1 MEIQSLLLPAAAL
14 GTGLAIDVSI
24 ATIARYR
31 DTSLSFFNW
40 TLPIAAY
47 HVAFQAIGFLLFWE
61 FLKEYPYLGP
71 VVGVAGFLLVFALV
85 YEILCKMCGV
95 APKISISHLL
105 AAICNINET
114 DSRRLIVQIA
124 VSLDALVS
132 GPATSMV
139 AKTMSLQTTEAL
151 LLFALAG
158 IVVATVTHGVLLV
171 SRRLALMQF
180 SSIGVLA
187 YWFTI
192 GTFVELSVIGGFGIL
207 SLWAGVSQAAN
218 LYVSIGIAAFLLT
231 LFFILNWSNIFSH
244 EYEEAK
250 EMIDAKL

>member
-31 DTSLSFFNW
+31 DTSLSLFNW

-47 HVAFQAIGFLLFWE
+47 HVAFQAIGFLIFWE

-71 VVGVAGFLLVFALV
+71 VFGTFGFLLVLALV
-85 YEILCKMCGV
+85 YEILCKIRGV
-95 APKISISHLL
+95 KACLSISWVLTT
-105 AAICNINET
+105 AFNINET
-114 DSRRLIVQIA
+114 SSRRLIVHIA

-139 AKTMSLQTTEAL
+139 AKTMSFTTTDAFV
-151 LLFALAG
+151 LFVLAG
-158 IVVATVTHGVLLV
+158 VVVAFITQGALLV
-171 SRRLALMQF
+171 SIRLARIQF
-180 SSIGVLA
+180 SSTGILA

-218 LYVSIGIAAFLLT
+218 LFVSIGVASFLLT
-231 LFFILNWSNIFSH
+231 CFFIAHWSDIYTH

-250 EMIDAKL
+250 EMIDATQ

>member
-1 MEIQSLLLPAAAL
+1 MQTLLLPAAAL

-71 VVGVAGFLLVFALV
+71 LVGTFGFLLVAALV
-85 YEILCKMCGV
+85 YEILCKVCGV
-95 APKISISHLL
+95 MPRISISGLL
-105 AAICNINET
+105 TKLWNIDEN
-114 DSRRLIVQIA
+114 SGQRLIAHIA

-132 GPATSMV
+132 GPASLMV
-139 AKTMSLQTTEAL
+139 AKNISLTTSEAL
-151 LLFALAG
+151 LLFVLAG
-158 IVVATVTHGVLLV
+158 VVVAIMTHGALLL
-171 SRRLALMQF
+171 SKRLGLMQF
-180 SSIGVLA
+180 SSIGFLA
-187 YWFTI
+187 YCFTI
-192 GTFVELSVIGGFGIL
+192 GTFLELSVIGGFGIL
-207 SLWAGVSQAAN
+207 SLWGGVSHTAN
-218 LYVSIGIAAFLLT
+218 LYISIGVAAFLLAW
-231 LFFILNWSNIFSH
+231 FFIAHWSDIYTH

-250 EMIDAKL
+250 KMITIST

>member
-1 MEIQSLLLPAAAL
+1 MEIQTLLLPAAAL

-31 DTSLSFFNW
+31 DRSLSFLNW

-71 VVGVAGFLLVFALV
+71 LIGTCGFLLVFALV
-85 YEILCKMCGV
+85 YEILCKVRGV
-95 APKISISHLL
+95 IPRISISGLL
-105 AAICNINET
+105 TKVWNIDEA
-114 DSRRLIVQIA
+114 DSRRRIVQIA

-139 AKTMSLQTTEAL
+139 AKTMSLSTNEALVLFVLAGVVVAIITQGAL
-151 LLFALAG
+151 LLSKRLG
-158 IVVATVTHGVLLV
+158 LV
-171 SRRLALMQF
+171 QF
-180 SSIGVLA
+180 SSIGILA

-207 SLWAGVSQAAN
+207 SLWGGVSQTAN
-218 LYVSIGIAAFLLT
+218 LYVSIGIAAFLLA
-231 LFFILNWSNIFSH
+231 LFFISHWSDIYTH

-250 EMIDAKL
+250 EMTNT